1 VAPGR
6 IGDDLRTTA
15 HYNGVKEDTVMAEP
29 ARWAGPKTR
38 IIGEV
43 SASEDLLIEGQVEG
57 KISLPEHRLVVAATA
72 KLKAEV
78 FAREIAISGEASGT
92 FTASD
97 RVEILAGANVE
108 GRIVSPRV
116 ALADGAVF
124 NGRVEPHK
132 ADAAVRVAQYR
143 MVHAEGQEKPGAPS
157 GDPGGAA
164 PG

>member
-1 VAPGR
+1 
-6 IGDDLRTTA
+6 
-15 HYNGVKEDTVMAEP
+15 MAEP

-57 KISLPEHRLVVAATA
+57 KISLPEHRLVVASTA
-72 KLKAEV
+72 RLKADV

-97 RVEILAGANVE
+97 RVEILSGAQVD

-116 ALADGAVF
+116 ALADGATF

-132 ADAAVRVAQYR
+132 TDAAVRVAQYR
-143 MVHAEGQEKPGAPS
+143 AAHAEGQEKPGVTP
-157 GDPGGAA
+157 GTPGGAA
-164 PG
+164 PA